1 MTYLKLLLVFLLA
14 GLMTACAPQA
24 PVGTYQVMTGAMGVK
39 IATGTAEI
47 QKDRIS
53 LMGRSEPV
61 AHWKREGN
69 VVTALGNDS
78 NAVIKVREE
87 EDGKT
92 LTVLDLGAGMT
103 MTLIRQD

>member
-1 MTYLKLLLVFLLA
+1 MTYLKLLLVFLFA
-14 GLMTACAPQA
+14 GLLAACAPKT
-24 PVGTYQVMTGAMGVK
+24 PVGTYQVLTGAMGVK
-39 IATGTAEI
+39 VATGTAEF

-69 VVTALGNDS
+69 VVTAFDKDS
-78 NAVIKVREE
+78 TAVIKVREE

-103 MTLIRQD
+103 MTLTRLD

>member
-1 MTYLKLLLVFLLA
+1 MMHLKWILVFLLA
-14 GLMTACAPQA
+14 GLLMACTPKAPL
-24 PVGTYQVMTGAMGVK
+24 GTYQVMTGAMGVQVP
-39 IATGTAEI
+39 TGTAEI
-47 QKDRIS
+47 QKDSIS

-69 VVTALGNDS
+69 VVTAWNKDS

-92 LTVLDLGAGMT
+92 LTVLDFGAGMT
-103 MTLIRQD
+103 MTLTRLD